1 MSIKIN
7 KNNKEYDLGFVPEH
21 YPADRVY
28 LDGDTSK
35 TVQDAMQVKIAS
47 DWNEALANA
56 KEYIIFHA
64 IVLID
69 PYNMDYKGI
78 SLQISVP
85 VLRVSPNTYWGESD
99 MYDHGDNYHLQVKI
113 DNHGNTVSSYG
124 LYKDNVQVTTDVT
137 FYICYK

>member
-1 MSIKIN
+1 MLGYKKGN
-7 KNNKEYDLGFVPEH
+7 KKLLTGQIPLH

-28 LDGDTSK
+28 LDGDTTKS
-35 TVQDAMQVKIAS
+35 VQDAMQVKIAS
-47 DWNEALANA
+47 DWNEAMTSA
-56 KEYIIFHA
+56 KEYIAFHA

-85 VLRVSPNTYWGESD
+85 VLRISPNTYWGESD

-113 DNHGNTVSSYG
+113 DNHGSTLTSYG

>member
-1 MSIKIN
+1 MSIKAN
-7 KNNKEYDLGFVPEH
+7 KNGKEYPLGFIPQH

-28 LDGDTSK
+28 LDGDINK

-47 DWNEALANA
+47 NWNEALTNA
-56 KEYIIFHA
+56 KEYIAFHA

-69 PYNMDYKGI
+69 TYNMDYKGI

-85 VLRVSPNTYWGESD
+85 VLKVSPNTYWGESD

-113 DNHGNTVSSYG
+113 DNHGTTVSSYG

>member
-1 MSIKIN
+1 MSMKIN
-7 KNNKEYDLGFVPEH
+7 KNGKEYPVGVIPQSLYDDVEDLKE
-21 YPADRVY
+21 
-28 LDGDTSK
+28 
-35 TVQDAMQVKIAS
+35 AMQVKIAS
-47 DWNEALANA
+47 DWNEALTNA
-56 KEYIIFHA
+56 KEYISFHA

-69 PYNMDYKGI
+69 TYNINYKGL

-113 DNHGNTVSSYG
+113 DNFGTTVSSYG

-137 FYICYK
+137 FYICYN